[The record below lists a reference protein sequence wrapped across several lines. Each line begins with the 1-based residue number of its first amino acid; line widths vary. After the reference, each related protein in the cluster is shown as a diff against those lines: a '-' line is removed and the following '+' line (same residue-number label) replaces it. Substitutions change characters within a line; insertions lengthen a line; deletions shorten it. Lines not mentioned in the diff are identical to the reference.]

1 MEMGIY
7 RPLEV
12 RLDDDASDMRAFA
25 IAEDEEIEWEEDPN
39 VASKITAT

>member
-1 MEMGIY
+1 MKNY
-7 RPLEV
+7 RHIEV
-12 RLDDDASDMRAFA
+12 GLDYDAGDMCAFA